1 MISEEHSSL
10 EEVRD
15 LLDTLDDKWEL
26 LGNNV
31 KDKEK
36 RLEQATRARA
46 FSNATDDLQIWCD
59 QTENLLSSSDF
70 GDDLSSVKF
79 LRNKHQVSLS
89 NQFQVK
95 VVSYVEVRLNSRSC
109 TGFRRQ
115 HCSV

>member
-1 MISEEHSSL
+1 MISGEHSSL

-31 KDKEK
+31 KDKQK

-46 FSNATDDLQIWCD
+46 FSNATDDLEIWCD
-59 QTENLLSSSDF
+59 QTESSLSSNDF

-89 NQFQVK
+89 NRFQVE
-95 VVSYVEVRLNSRSC
+95 VFSYSRVPNKR
-109 TGFRRQ
+109 GGWE
-115 HCSV
+115 